1 MANYPVIDGD
11 GHVRESVPAITK
23 LLGPYGNRGSLFGGG
38 GGGGAWD
45 RQLRGTLGQTPDSPQ
60 KQLAD
65 MDQDGIDVMV
75 MYPTTGLG
83 IGLIAEEGFNAA
95 LAAAYNTW
103 LHGFCQ
109 ADPARLKAV
118 ALLAPQDLDASVQEL
133 RRAVSELGAVAA
145 MLPTHIPLRPDWG
158 HRYWDPLYAEAE
170 RLDAALSFHH
180 KSVHA
185 EITDQRFHN
194 FITVHTVGHPV
205 EQMVSLTS
213 VIIGGVLER
222 FPRLRLSFLEGGVGW
237 VPYWMDRMDEEVEKR
252 GAVEAPYLTKLPSE
266 YIKSGRIYFGVECE
280 EKTIPDG
287 VRWGLEDTLL
297 YSSDYPHWD
306 GDWPHTV
313 SSVREREDLSE
324 SVKRKMLHDNAAR
337 FYNLQDVA
345 PATERASEV
354 AVSS

>member
-11 GHVRESVPAITK
+11 GHVRESIPALTK
-23 LLGPYGNRGSLFGGG
+23 LLGPLGNRGSLFGGSG
-38 GGGGAWD
+38 GGGWD
-45 RQLRGTLGQTPDSPQ
+45 RQLRGTLGQVPDSPQ
-60 KQLAD
+60 KQIAD

-103 LHGFCQ
+103 LHEFCQ

-118 ALLAPQDLDASVQEL
+118 ALLAPQDLDASVAEL
-133 RRAVSELGAVAA
+133 GRAVSELGCVAA

-170 RLDAALSFHH
+170 RLDVALSFHH
-180 KSVHA
+180 KSVHG

-194 FITVHTVGHPV
+194 FITVHTVGHPI
-205 EQMVSLTS
+205 EQMMSLTS
-213 VIIGGVLER
+213 VIIGGVMER
-222 FPRLRLSFLEGGVGW
+222 FPKLRFSFLEGGVGW

-252 GAVEAPYLTKLPSE
+252 GAVEAPYLTMLPSE

-313 SSVREREDLSE
+313 GAVHEREDLSE
-324 SVKRKMLHDNAAR
+324 SVKRKMMYENAAR
-337 FYNLQDVA
+337 FYNIRDAV
-345 PATERASEV
+345 PAAERASRV
-354 AVSS
+354 TVSS